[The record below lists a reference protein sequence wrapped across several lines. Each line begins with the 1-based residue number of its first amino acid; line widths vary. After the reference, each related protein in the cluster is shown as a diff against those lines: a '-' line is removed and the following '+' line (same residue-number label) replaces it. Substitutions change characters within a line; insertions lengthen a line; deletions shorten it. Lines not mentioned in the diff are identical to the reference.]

1 MEEKTKGQEL
11 YDHYSKTKRTPL
23 SVPYKSTV
31 ITDRDAVDAILK
43 AREAEMQD
51 RFQSKLDELRRDEDA
66 EIEVAQGTGAD
77 VAQITVKY
85 ANLRKEIEEEREM
98 ARRRIYEKE
107 PQFENFLLLVDEC
120 RGVERREIIM
130 KGILQIEIHSQ
141 YLEKLPL
148 SGDELIRIKYSY
160 DKMLLTLRQL
170 LNKPEAKDNKIPS
183 FEKCFRDYDFW
194 TGLMTDPRILDKCE
208 SLENNTYKWKG
219 TKEDLAG
226 LAHVLNNRDK
236 LIRTFSGQ
244 DLARIFCPYFNVDF
258 KPGKEK
264 SFQPDRAECEK
275 FYYIH

>member
-11 YDHYSKTKRTPL
+11 YDHYSKTKRTPM
-23 SVPYKSTV
+23 SVPYKSTL
-31 ITDRDAVDAILK
+31 ITDKDTIDPVMLEK
-43 AREAEMQD
+43 
-51 RFQSKLDELRRDEDA
+51 
-66 EIEVAQGTGAD
+66 G
-77 VAQITVKY
+77 
-85 ANLRKEIEEEREM
+85 
-98 ARRRIYEKE
+98 KE

-120 RGVERREIIM
+120 RGVERREVIM
-130 KGILQIEIHSQ
+130 KGILQIEIHSK
-141 YLEKLPL
+141 YLENLPL
-148 SGDELIRIKYSY
+148 SGDELIRVRYSY

-183 FEKCFRDYDFW
+183 FEKCFWDYDFW

-208 SLENNTYKWKG
+208 LLENNTYKWKG

-258 KPGKEK
+258 KPGMEK
-264 SFQPDRAECEK
+264 SFQPDRAECDK